1 MPRRIDE
8 TKRSRIIGMLE
19 SGRTK
24 TEVSR
29 YFSIRW
35 QTVHKI
41 SEKWRLLQTV
51 KDLPRSGRPQKLSP
65 RSKKN
70 RLREL
75 KCMPATPSA
84 PNWDVSPETIRRI
97 LKTYG
102 LKPRKPYRGLVL
114 TQTDT
119 AFVF

>member
-41 SEKWRLLQTV
+41 SGKWRLLQTV
-51 KDLPRSGRPQKLSP
+51 KDLPRSGRPQNCPQGQKDG
-65 RSKKN
+65 
-70 RLREL
+70 LRE
-75 KCMPATPSA
+75 PTS
-84 PNWDVSPETIRRI
+84 
-97 LKTYG
+97 
-102 LKPRKPYRGLVL
+102 
-114 TQTDT
+114 QTDFCPQHRVPQIGT
-119 AFVF
+119 FLQRPSGEF